1 MVVQEK
7 TSSYYRN
14 HILLPI
20 FISCTGWNMIRRT
33 LGEAAPIL
41 IENGMMNQS
50 NYALMN
56 TIAFIV
62 YGLSKFITSH
72 LAKGNLFQL
81 YCILFLFVGI
91 VSCFEGTLCLSS
103 SSFIYLFFFW
113 VVNYALMG
121 TLWPMICII
130 IKKWLPDEGIFVY
143 FILFL
148 VRGFYWSII
157 CCCSSIGTI
166 LCNTLSQK
174 IGGDPGN
181 IFISVGI
188 IVVIL
193 AILTYLLFPQSSNN
207 VVPFDFYN
215 IN

>member
-1 MVVQEK
+1 MVIQEK
-7 TSSYYRN
+7 SSSYYRN

-41 IENGMMNQS
+41 IENGFINQS

-72 LAKGNLFQL
+72 LAKGNLFKL

-91 VSCFEGTLCLSS
+91 VSCFEGTLCSSS

-130 IKKWLPDEGIFVY
+130 IKKWLPDEGIFCLFHVNFSKRILLVY
-143 FILFL
+143 
-148 VRGFYWSII
+148 
-157 CCCSSIGTI
+157 
-166 LCNTLSQK
+166 
-174 IGGDPGN
+174 
-181 IFISVGI
+181 
-188 IVVIL
+188 
-193 AILTYLLFPQSSNN
+193 YLLLQFNWN
-207 VVPFDFYN
+207 HLV
-215 IN
+215 